1 MLEFEAPFTGNQS
14 TGIARKPPLRPGSWF
29 GRCLVATF
37 AVTFMYPAC
46 GAIAATQEKYPCRQK
61 LSKKGAMIF
70 NEVQEKRSVGT
81 NLEEIW
87 KEVTRDLI
95 TANLLGRE
103 EATSP
108 AMEALSCLRD
118 PE

>member
-1 MLEFEAPFTGNQS
+1 
-14 TGIARKPPLRPGSWF
+14 
-29 GRCLVATF
+29 
-37 AVTFMYPAC
+37 
-46 GAIAATQEKYPCRQK
+46 
-61 LSKKGAMIF
+61 MIF